1 MTYTT
6 QSAIGI
12 AFDNGTESTPSQVV
26 GTRMVG
32 IDSAEW
38 LYITAG
44 SAIAQYD
51 AVTVTEAF
59 SGVPATKALI
69 DDHHIFAVAP
79 AAISSGEYGWVQL
92 TGVTT
97 INVLASCAADTQLFS
112 TATAGSLDDAS
123 TSQTAV
129 NGIVLTTAR
138 SGTAGSAPGLMTWP
152 MTAHA

>member
-59 SGVPATKALI
+59 LEFQQIKLSLTI
-69 DDHHIFAVAP
+69 I
-79 AAISSGEYGWVQL
+79 ISFRLHQQPFHLVNMVG
-92 TGVTT
+92 
-97 INVLASCAADTQLFS
+97 FS
-112 TATAGSLDDAS
+112 L
-123 TSQTAV
+123 QE
-129 NGIVLTTAR
+129 
-138 SGTAGSAPGLMTWP
+138 
-152 MTAHA
+152 